1 MFTISI
7 YTINGETLTEI
18 GDSIRNVDKSL
29 SEMTPTEMA
38 EEIKRLTVTID
49 SELSNTSTNPLQN
62 KVITEELKK
71 QRELLQNQVTDSQ
84 RLEALESAVAD
95 LMLLSI
101 KEENQ

>member
-29 SEMTPTEMA
+29 PEMTPTEMA

-62 KVITEELKK
+62 KVITEELNNIKK
-71 QRELLQNQVTDSQ
+71 ELGNIDT
-84 RLEALESAVAD
+84 
-95 LMLLSI
+95 SI
-101 KEENQ
+101 YWNDTSV